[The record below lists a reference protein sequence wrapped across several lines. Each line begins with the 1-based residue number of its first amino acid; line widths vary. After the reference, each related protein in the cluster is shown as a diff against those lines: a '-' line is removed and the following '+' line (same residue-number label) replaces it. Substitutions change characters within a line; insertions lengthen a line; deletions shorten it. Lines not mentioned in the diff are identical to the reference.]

1 MIPEGNPSEK
11 RARLGC
17 SSAQQLRRQGAKL
30 QANTVRRAVAW
41 RRVTSRRPGMAG
53 VAWRGVAC
61 RGFGVSVGMGVGV
74 GVGVV
79 VVVGVAW
86 RCVGVGVTRH
96 EI

>member
-1 MIPEGNPSEK
+1 M
-11 RARLGC
+11 
-17 SSAQQLRRQGAKL
+17 
-30 QANTVRRAVAW
+30 
-41 RRVTSRRPGMAG
+41 
-53 VAWRGVAC
+53 AWRGVAC

>member
-1 MIPEGNPSEK
+1 
-11 RARLGC
+11 
-17 SSAQQLRRQGAKL
+17 
-30 QANTVRRAVAW
+30 
-41 RRVTSRRPGMAG
+41 MAG